1 MDTNTGVRFF
11 LVLLYASILD
21 EIQHSGPHKPCNRN
35 IPRNRKML
43 LFEASHGMQ
52 ERVGKCLMSHNLT

>member
-43 LFEASHGMQ
+43 LFTLRLGKAGEG
-52 ERVGKCLMSHNLT
+52 VGEW